1 MTDLGYLLEAIL
13 LLAVPFVPI
22 AVGVLLRRKFSP
34 PPPDEGAQA
43 AAPTGAQK
51 AGRVIGAILIG
62 VGAASILFM
71 LIVLLNFKGYI

>member
-34 PPPDEGAQA
+34 APVEGAEA
-43 AAPTGAQK
+43 PAPTGAQK
-51 AGRVIGAILIG
+51 AGRIIGAILIG